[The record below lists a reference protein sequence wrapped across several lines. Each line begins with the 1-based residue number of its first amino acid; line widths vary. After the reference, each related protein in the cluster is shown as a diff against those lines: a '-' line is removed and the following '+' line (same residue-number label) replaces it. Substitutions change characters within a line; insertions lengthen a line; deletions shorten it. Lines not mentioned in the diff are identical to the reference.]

1 MLVFLYE
8 IHLNENL
15 RIQTILEVKI
25 QKEEI
30 EKRKSRKKILVKSI
44 TLSIIK

>member
-8 IHLNENL
+8 IHLNGNL
-15 RIQTILEVKI
+15 RIQTIFEVKI

-30 EKRKSRKKILVKSI
+30 EQRKF
-44 TLSIIK
+44 